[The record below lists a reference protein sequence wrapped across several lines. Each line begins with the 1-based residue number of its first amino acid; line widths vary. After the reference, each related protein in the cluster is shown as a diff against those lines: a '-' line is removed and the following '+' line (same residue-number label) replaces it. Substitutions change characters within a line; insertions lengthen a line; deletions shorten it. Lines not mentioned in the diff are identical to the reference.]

1 MVWRCTRVTQATET
15 TSSDALVAP
24 VSLIFL
30 FALNLIVHNNIL
42 LEFGASKVKNSTKAH
57 KTGKPSEK
65 MSLEHATCRAP
76 RHTSARAPLTSL
88 PMRVRPRCRPV
99 APCLCTG

>member
-1 MVWRCTRVTQATET
+1 MVWLCTRVTQATET

-57 KTGKPSEK
+57 KTGKPCEERRS
-65 MSLEHATCRAP
+65 EHATRRAP
-76 RHTSARAPLTSL
+76 RKTSVREPPVCFSVRA
-88 PMRVRPRCRPV
+88 RPRCRPV
-99 APCLCTG
+99 APCVCTG